1 EVENIPQTATNTNT
15 HSTIVA
21 NSVNTNNATA
31 TSPHHYYHQRP
42 TPYSKPNRAPKRPLD
57 VLPDS
62 LDIDATIDKM
72 DSLYTTQFYSWIK
85 NPQNREYAAL
95 RLRPLVEEYNSLS
108 HTARVLRWI
117 ASDWKPSEAKDLF
130 RLVTERWDEGKRRWL
145 AFFLVRAQREE
156 EVIIFED
163 MMYPKT
169 PIYNTKG

>member
-1 EVENIPQTATNTNT
+1 
-15 HSTIVA
+15 
-21 NSVNTNNATA
+21 
-31 TSPHHYYHQRP
+31 
-42 TPYSKPNRAPKRPLD
+42 
-57 VLPDS
+57 
-62 LDIDATIDKM
+62 M

-130 RLVTERWDEGKRRWL
+130 RLVTEKWDEGKRRLL

-156 EVIIFED
+156 EGLFPKRRRLEGLTDKTGKGIYTFKNRNRCKRGWRNVDCKEVLPDFMLEICEFED
-163 MMYPKT
+163 AISSELPESSSPGSEEESQLKCPK
-169 PIYNTKG
+169 